1 MPLLVFEHFHTARAS
16 LKRTRTRTF
25 LTMLG
30 VAIGIASI
38 TAIMALT
45 QGIIDIIGH
54 QTASV
59 GDRLVVVRPLPRASN
74 LISLTN
80 PTPAEAYSSS
90 PLSEADIAAI
100 QKIPEVAAVAPIMTI
115 SGNVRSSSSTPAI
128 SNIVATTPA
137 FLDSS
142 NLKLDIGQ
150 FLDTVTLENTAIL
163 GQQLSIDL
171 FGTSQSVGKTFLI
184 KGQTFTVIGVAQ
196 RQDNPI
202 NYNNI
207 DLDHSAI
214 ISFNSGKLLSG
225 GFAQIQQIN
234 IMAKPGV
241 SLPTLKKTLQAA
253 ITHNHLGE
261 KDSAVLIGKEIS
273 QPTNKLFV
281 LINSV
286 MALVAGIS
294 LLVGGVGIMNIMLV
308 SVTERTREIGLR
320 KSVGASNAAIIFQF
334 MIEALIISSVGGL
347 VGYIGGYVIAFVVSL
362 SLPYDPSISWQIAA
376 WAFSLAISVGV
387 MFGLY
392 PAIRAARKNPI
403 ESLRRPY

>member
-16 LKRTRTRTF
+16 LRRTRTRTV

-45 QGIIDIIGH
+45 QGVIDIIGH

-59 GDRLVVVRPLPRASN
+59 GDRLAVVRPLPRATN

-80 PTPAEAYSSS
+80 PTPADSYSSS
-90 PLSEADIAAI
+90 PLTEADVATI
-100 QKIPEVAAVAPIMTI
+100 QKTPGVESVAPIMTI
-115 SGNVRSSSSTPAI
+115 SGNVRSSSSDPAI
-128 SNIVATTPA
+128 SSIVATTPA
-137 FLDSS
+137 FAEST
-142 NLKLDIGQ
+142 NLKLDVGQ
-150 FLDTVTLENTAIL
+150 FLDTVTIENTAIL

-171 FGTSQSVGKTFLI
+171 FGTSQSIGKTFLI
-184 KGQTFTVIGVAQ
+184 KGQTFTVIGIAQ
-196 RQDNPI
+196 RQDSPI
-202 NYNNI
+202 NFNNI
-207 DLDHSAI
+207 DLDRSAI

-225 GFAQIQQIN
+225 GVAQIQQVN

-241 SLPTLKKTLQAA
+241 SLHDLKKTLQLA
-253 ITHNHLGE
+253 INRNHLGE
-261 KDSAVLIGKEIS
+261 KDTAVLIGKEIS
-273 QPTNKLFV
+273 QPTNKLFILV
-281 LINSV
+281 NSV

-294 LLVGGVGIMNIMLV
+294 LIVGGVGIMNIMLV

-320 KSVGASNAAIIFQF
+320 KSVGASSAAIIFQF
-334 MIEALIISSVGGL
+334 MIEALIISGIGGL
-347 VGYIGGYVIAFVVSL
+347 FGYIGGYVTAFVVSL

-376 WAFSLAISVGV
+376 WAFGLAIGVGIL
-387 MFGLY
+387 FGLY

>member
-16 LKRTRTRTF
+16 LRRTRTRTV

-45 QGIIDIIGH
+45 QGVIDIIGH

-59 GDRLVVVRPLPRASN
+59 GDRLAVVRPLPRATN

-80 PTPAEAYSSS
+80 PTPADSYSSS
-90 PLSEADIAAI
+90 PLTEADVATI
-100 QKIPEVAAVAPIMTI
+100 QKTPGVESVAPIMTI
-115 SGNVRSSSSTPAI
+115 SGNVRSSSSDPAI

-137 FLDSS
+137 FAEST
-142 NLKLDIGQ
+142 NLKLDVGQ
-150 FLDTVTLENTAIL
+150 FLDTVTIENTAIL

-171 FGTSQSVGKTFLI
+171 FGTSQSIGKTFLI
-184 KGQTFTVIGVAQ
+184 KGQTFTVIGIAQ
-196 RQDNPI
+196 RQDSPI
-202 NYNNI
+202 NFNNI
-207 DLDHSAI
+207 DLDRSAI

-225 GFAQIQQIN
+225 GVAQIQQVN

-241 SLPTLKKTLQAA
+241 SLHDLKKTLQLA
-253 ITHNHLGE
+253 INHNHLGE
-261 KDSAVLIGKEIS
+261 KDTAVLIGKEIS
-273 QPTNKLFV
+273 QPTNKLFI

-294 LLVGGVGIMNIMLV
+294 LIVGGVGIMNIMLV

-320 KSVGASNAAIIFQF
+320 KSVGASSAAIIFQF
-334 MIEALIISSVGGL
+334 MIEALIISGIGGL
-347 VGYIGGYVIAFVVSL
+347 FGYIGGYVTAFVVSL

-376 WAFSLAISVGV
+376 WAFGLAIGVGIL
-387 MFGLY
+387 FGLY